1 MTANVNPLFVL
12 TPNTGFARVTAAN
25 LAADGSGSLSDLFS
39 AGSNGSLIWRLRWF
53 NSQASA
59 AASSNMVIR
68 FFLTDSGG
76 ANPRLIYEVALAGAT
91 RSTTAVGA
99 FGTLTWPGTGL
110 FIASGQHLKV
120 VQSVY
125 AGVQDQMD
133 FIAEGGDY

>member
-25 LAADGSGSLSDLFS
+25 TAADGSGALSDLF
-39 AGSNGSLIWRLRWF
+39 AGGSSGSLVWRLRWS

-68 FFLTDSGG
+68 FWLTDSGG
-76 ANPRLIYEVALAGAT
+76 SNPRLIYETTLAGAT

-99 FGTLTWPGTGL
+99 SGTYTWPGTGL

-120 VQSVY
+120 TQSVY
-125 AGVQDQMD
+125 AGAQDQMD
-133 FIAEGGDY
+133 YIAEGGDY